1 MHDRVLSM
9 IRAEVNK
16 LVDACIPGS
25 VVTEEEQLERLLTLL
40 ETWVHVPEDIL
51 PENVHAIRREELRKK
66 LIDLV
71 IDHYEQQG
79 EKLDEL
85 AEQNPG
91 LNVPTIRDIERSF
104 TLQVVDRLWMDH
116 IDALDVMRA
125 SIHFR
130 SVGQR
135 DPLVEFRNEAF
146 RMFEDLKS
154 AIQHYI
160 VDELLKIVR
169 GEISLRVQQPE
180 PKRKMPRKL
189 RTNVDDLA
197 RASGQAKSDGD
208 ERTKAVTA
216 RRNAPSGPRGN
227 GRTNGRT
234 NERSSAPNQT
244 TRPIM
249 PGRIGRNDPCPC
261 GSGKK
266 YKKCH
271 GA

>member
-1 MHDRVLSM
+1 AVLERADMHERVLDM

-16 LVDACIPGS
+16 LVDACIPGNM
-25 VVTEEEQLERLLTLL
+25 VTEEEQLEKLLTLM
-40 ETWVHVPEDIL
+40 EAWVHVPEDVL
-51 PENVHAIRREELRKK
+51 PENIHAIRREDLRHK
-66 LIDLV
+66 LLDLT
-71 IDHYEQQG
+71 IEHYEERG
-79 EKLDEL
+79 EKLDES

-91 LNVPTIRDIERSF
+91 LGIPTIRDVERSY
-104 TLQVVDRLWMDH
+104 TLQIVDRLWMDH

-146 RMFEDLKS
+146 RMFEELKLV
-154 AIQHYI
+154 IQHYI
-160 VDELLKIVR
+160 VDELLKLVH
-169 GEISLRVQQPE
+169 GEITLRVQQPE
-180 PKRKMPRKL
+180 PKRKVPHKL

-197 RASGQAKSDGD
+197 RTSGQAKSDGD
-208 ERTKAVTA
+208 EHPKAVTA
-216 RRNAPSGPRGN
+216 RRNTSPGSRNN
-227 GRTNGRT
+227 GRTP
-234 NERSSAPNQT
+234 AANQT
-244 TRPIM
+244 ARPPA